1 MIFLLSLSLESHMAV
16 QSENPIIENFGTLP
30 MDTQLLFSP
39 KQMEKLQ
46 LKTQQT
52 QVREP
57 DTSPSQEMRNRAL
70 LMNSLLLASQ
80 QGRHQNL
87 MAVKL
92 FSRNKRTAQING
104 ESMEEFLTQL
114 EIKRRKLGLIEE
126 TKMVPTE
133 GLDEDKM
140 REIVT
145 IMIQD
150 EIRRKQ
156 MDTDKLRTNTEFGV
170 SPETLA
176 TETPPLDIMGGSLAL
191 GGRLIPEL
199 GMESLTEAIMEE
211 IKRRT
216 NNQTS
221 ASALGEAL
229 TPSEGLPTPGVII
242 GLPIET
248 QSPSHSPPPQVS
260 VEELP
265 SDSPG
270 CRTLATKTCYKT
282 PVIINKKVRSLSPS
296 SCHRVSWELS
306 ENIITIWLDIF
317 SQDCPEFATQIIIV
331 DNNNYQNSIDK
342 KNLCIIKP
350 SELCRNRQCNRLI
363 FVNDNDCCSESG
375 TRAKRY
381 SEYSFKL

>member
-1 MIFLLSLSLESHMAV
+1 
-16 QSENPIIENFGTLP
+16 
-30 MDTQLLFSP
+30 MDTQQFLFSP
-39 KQMEKLQ
+39 QQMEKLQ
-46 LKTQQT
+46 LKTKQT
-52 QVREP
+52 QVREA
-57 DTSPSQEMRNRAL
+57 DTSQSQEMRNL

-80 QGRHQNL
+80 QGRHQNV

-92 FSRNKRTAQING
+92 FSRNKRTAQINE

-133 GLDEDKM
+133 GLNEDKM

-156 MDTDKLRTNTEFGV
+156 MDTDKLRNNPEFGV
-170 SPETLA
+170 SPERDFDSLA
-176 TETPPLDIMGGSLAL
+176 TETPPIDIMGGSLAL

-282 PVIINKKVRSLSPS
+282 PVIINKKVRYLSPS
-296 SCHRVSWELS
+296 SCPRVSGEVS
-306 ENIITIWLDIF
+306 ENIVKIWLDIF
-317 SQDCPEFATQIIIV
+317 SQDCLKFATQIIIV
-331 DNNNYQNSIDK
+331 NNNNYQNSIDK
-342 KNLCIIKP
+342 KNLCIIKT

-363 FVNDNDCCSESG
+363 FVNDNVCCVESG

-381 SEYSFKL
+381 SEYSLKLFSFLGIRTKLFH